1 MRLFETAAVVAEALD
16 QAGAA
21 PVVVGALALSHWT
34 DGFVVADRIELAV
47 PASEAADRS
56 LGELGIEAH
65 DGGWRVPV
73 HAIRISRARDGL
85 DPDQATATVEL
96 PSGRTLALL
105 SPEDVLL
112 ELGAFVATGEPE
124 LGAFVATGEPEAAG
138 EAVAMLDASPL
149 NVVWLDERASGAFL
163 GRNVVTAAG
172 RACSAPTIAM
182 WPPRVVGG
190 AANSGLCGSRARFR
204 R

>member
-1 MRLFETAAVVAEALD
+1 M
-16 QAGAA
+16 
-21 PVVVGALALSHWT
+21 
-34 DGFVVADRIELAV
+34 
-47 PASEAADRS
+47 
-56 LGELGIEAH
+56 
-65 DGGWRVPV
+65 PV

-112 ELGAFVATGEPE
+112 EQ

-149 NVVWLDERASGAFL
+149 NVVRLDERASA
-163 GRNVVTAAG
+163 
-172 RACSAPTIAM
+172 
-182 WPPRVVGG
+182 
-190 AANSGLCGSRARFR
+190 SGLSAALAELRAIAERIQQGEHLAVEELSELADR
-204 R
+204 LREPVDD